1 LTNDNSQLEVI
12 HWPKN
17 QSIFV
22 TAPPG
27 YGKTFVMTE
36 RIKFL
41 ISHDYIRPPK
51 KILALT
57 FSNAAANELKSRVK
71 KSIWDFDKY
80 VDVMTFHT
88 LAYSLLKTY
97 GNYVGMERDFS
108 IVNEKAVKDFKL
120 QYFRDYLK
128 NRGERNGEKVFAL
141 VGEYDSW
148 YKKKFIQ
155 IIDEYN
161 TSEHLFSDLK
171 LKLDQKFINKSCLN
185 FDNLLFK
192 SLELLTKHTQI
203 RDAYYSKYEMIFVDE
218 FQDTNFIQYSLFK
231 QIAFKSNTVKRI
243 IFAVGDKKQA
253 IMKFQGADP
262 KNIDLL
268 ITDFECE
275 EKELKINH
283 RTDSQAI
290 ITITQKLRDFSVK
303 IHPDV
308 KFKTYLFNNV
318 EQESNKIIEIIY
330 QMTDSDV
337 KLHEICILYPQIK
350 TILPLKKKFQE
361 EHLDHFVLSDFKF
374 DSISIEYSK
383 IFDEFER
390 LISIKYNKSSVN
402 EIFKQLVRKY
412 YPNKLE
418 DPVLNHLEK
427 FTLKFD
433 STEKKRIEVWK
444 RIQEYCNYL
453 KMEIDWMNL
462 VQTQVKNKVFLS
474 TIHGS
479 KGLQFPYIF
488 MIGIVDYRLP
498 HSTSCFPC
506 GSFRKTQEVDISD
519 SEDLF
524 YVGIS
529 RTIKNISFFHS
540 RQDEQNLAKKRKMSC
555 LFFPIIETMQ
565 FVDTDETEYSIN
577 DPGIEKLFCAKR
589 ER

>member
-1 LTNDNSQLEVI
+1 MTDDDSQIEVI
-12 HWPKN
+12 HWPIT
-17 QSIFV
+17 SSLFV

-41 ISHDYIRPPK
+41 ISHGYIHPPK

-57 FSNAAANELKSRVK
+57 FSNAAANELKSRIKQNIQV
-71 KSIWDFDKY
+71 FDRY

-88 LAYSLLKTY
+88 LAYSILKTY
-97 GNYVGMERDFS
+97 GNYIGIERDFS
-108 IVNEKAVKDFKL
+108 IVSEKSVKDFKM
-120 QYFRDYLK
+120 QYFLEYLRK
-128 NRGERNGEKVFAL
+128 RGESNGDKVYAL
-141 VGEYDSW
+141 VSEYDNW

-155 IIDEYN
+155 SIKEHN

-171 LKLDQKFINKSCLN
+171 TKLDEKFINKTNLN

-192 SLELLTKHTQI
+192 SLELLTDYPQI

-231 QIAFKSNTVKRI
+231 KIAFKSETEKRI

-268 ITDFECE
+268 ISDFECQ

-290 ITITQKLRDFSVK
+290 LTITQKLRDFSMK
-303 IHPDV
+303 IHPDI
-308 KFKTYLFNNV
+308 KLKTYIFKMV
-318 EQESNKIIEIIY
+318 EEESNKIVEKI
-330 QMTDSDV
+330 QQLTSSDT
-337 KLHEICILYPQIK
+337 KLHEICILCPQTK

-361 EHLDHFVLSDFKF
+361 KHLDFFVLSDFKF
-374 DSISIEYSK
+374 DSISNEYAK
-383 IFDEFER
+383 IFDDFER
-390 LISIKYNKSSVN
+390 LVSMEYNKESVN
-402 EIFKQLVRKY
+402 EIFKRLARRH
-412 YPNKLE
+412 YPDKFD
-418 DPVLNHLEK
+418 DPVLTHLEK

-433 STEKKRIEVWK
+433 SDERKRIEVWK
-444 RIQEYCNYL
+444 RIQEYCNFL
-453 KMEIDWMNL
+453 QMEIDWTNL
-462 VQTQVKNKVFLS
+462 VQTQIKNKIFLS

-488 MIGIVDYRLP
+488 MIGIVDFRLP
-498 HSTSCFPC
+498 HTTTCFPC
-506 GSFRKTQEVDISD
+506 GSYQKTQEVDYSD

-529 RTIKNISFFHS
+529 RTIKDLSFFYS
-540 RQDEQNLAKKRKMSC
+540 RQDEQNLVKTRKMSC
-555 LFFPIIETMQ
+555 LFFPIIEMMQ
-565 FVDTDETEYSIN
+565 FIDTNGDEYSIK
-577 DPGIEKLFCAKR
+577 DPGIQRLFCLRR
-589 ER
+589 E